1 MLRRSHACTGLPR
14 LARLRRPPQIAAV
27 DASTAC
33 SGGEAAER
41 TDLTVGLATLKSGYF
56 CRIGETQRAGTHIGG
71 CRPSASRRVPG

>member
-1 MLRRSHACTGLPR
+1 M
-14 LARLRRPPQIAAV
+14 

-71 CRPSASRRVPG
+71 CRLAANPCPCGRHSLSGAGCECPPSVV